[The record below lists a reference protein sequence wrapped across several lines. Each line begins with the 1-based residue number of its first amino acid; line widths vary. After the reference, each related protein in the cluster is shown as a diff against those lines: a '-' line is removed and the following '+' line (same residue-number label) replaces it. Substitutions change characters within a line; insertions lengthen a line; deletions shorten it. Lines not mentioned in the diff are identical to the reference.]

1 AAEEIVAEE
10 LADFRGWL
18 AARCC
23 APLIQA
29 LRARADAICQA
40 EVEKTLRKLGDLSPR
55 QQEAIAAMAR
65 AIANKLLH
73 DPIVHLK
80 QPPDG
85 HAPAE
90 LVRVAGELFGLS

>member
-1 AAEEIVAEE
+1 
-10 LADFRGWL
+10 
-18 AARCC
+18 
-23 APLIQA
+23 
-29 LRARADAICQA
+29 
-40 EVEKTLRKLGDLSPR
+40 LGDLTPR

-80 QPPDG
+80 QPSDG

-90 LVRVAGELFGLS
+90 LARVAEALFGLQEATGRGEQVRAGL